1 MKSHASIL
9 LGLLAFSCPAVTRA
23 TPPPS
28 ADIRRDFAALATAAS
43 PRSITAEEWEVASFA
58 LFQGADRNQDNFLET
73 AELGSGA
80 ISRDTLV
87 TADENRDAKLSVT
100 EFMQV
105 RRAIFKASDMDRDD
119 ALTYFEFELLV
130 VLGQYGWTDA
140 NRNGRV
146 EVSELKEAL
155 AQSFTQLDPNH
166 DGKLTQ
172 EEVPYMGVSQWRL
185 ADADQNGSVTSEEF
199 IRGYLLSLG
208 AI

>member
-1 MKSHASIL
+1 MKPHASIL
-9 LGLLAFSCPAVTRA
+9 LGLLAFCVPAVTRA

-43 PRSITAEEWEVASFA
+43 PRSIAAEEWEAASFG
-58 LFQGADRNQDNFLET
+58 LFQGADKNKDNFLEV

-87 TADENRDAKLSVT
+87 TADENRDSKLSVT

-105 RRAIFKASDMDRDD
+105 RRAIFKAADMDRDD

-130 VLGQYGWTDA
+130 LLGQYGWTDA

-155 AQSFTQLDPNH
+155 AQAFKQLDANQ

-172 EEVPYMGVSQWRL
+172 EEVTYMGVSQWRL
-185 ADADQNGSVTSEEF
+185 ADGDQNASLAPEEF
-199 IRGYLLSLG
+199 TRGYLLSLG

>member
-1 MKSHASIL
+1 MKPPAGIL
-9 LGLLAFSCPAVTRA
+9 LGLLAFCCPALTRA
-23 TPPPS
+23 APPPA
-28 ADIRRDFAALATAAS
+28 ADIRRDFTALAAAAS
-43 PRSITAEEWEVASFA
+43 PRSITAEEWEGASFA
-58 LFQGADRNQDNFLET
+58 LFQGADKNKDNFLEV
-73 AELGSGA
+73 AELGTGA
-80 ISRDTLV
+80 FSRDTLV
-87 TADENRDAKLSVT
+87 TADENQDGKLSVT

-105 RRAIFKASDMDRDD
+105 RRAIFKAADINRDD

-130 VLGQYGWTDA
+130 LLGQYGWTDA

-146 EVSELKEAL
+146 EVSELREAL
-155 AQSFTQLDPNH
+155 TQAFSQLDGNH

-185 ADADQNGSVTSEEF
+185 ADADENGSLVPDEF